1 MLVSD
6 YIFDF
11 LKDKTDVV
19 YLVVGGQAMYLNDAL
34 LRSGI
39 KYICCH
45 HEQACSMAADA
56 YSRLSGKLGVALV
69 TAGPGVANVLNGV
82 IGGFMGSSPMMILS
96 GQYNLNAVDYMKK
109 TGIRQY
115 GIQGINVEPIVSS
128 FVKYFKTIDDPKK
141 TKQYVQEAYDQAMT
155 PRRGPVWLDIP
166 LDQQAKNI

>member
-1 MLVSD
+1 
-6 YIFDF
+6 
-11 LKDKTDVV
+11 
-19 YLVVGGQAMYLNDAL
+19 
-34 LRSGI
+34 
-39 KYICCH
+39 
-45 HEQACSMAADA
+45 
-56 YSRLSGKLGVALV
+56 VALV

-82 IGGFMGSSPMMILS
+82 IGGFMDSSPMMILS